1 MIEHMIINLLV
12 ILVPLIALQFVLFEK
27 NSDVKWPK
35 ASFLFNIINAGV
47 ILVCM
52 SFPIPFADGIFF
64 DLRYVPLTIS
74 FLYGGI
80 VPGCMTAA
88 LLIIYRLY
96 LGGEGSVTAVFFA
109 LVTGWV
115 FFAQH
120 QTFHRLPIRKKL
132 LRVSFILF
140 GITVSNLIFLYIYLY
155 PTGGVKWNTAKTAV
169 YTFYPV
175 LQAGAAIAVVS
186 LIERIRHALN
196 LQLQQ
201 SEMLHSVGQLAASVT
216 HEVRNPMA
224 VARGFMQI
232 FQKEKYIPEEKKIF
246 LSMMIE
252 EIDRAQTI
260 ISDYLSLVKTN
271 TSKIDRLNITELLS
285 SLKGVMYPFALL
297 KGVELVQKGEEEV
310 HVIGDQ
316 GKLKQI
322 LMNIIKN
329 AIEATP
335 EGGVVTMSAEKGN
348 GEIIIRISD
357 TGVGMGR
364 EQLRMLGNPFFS
376 TKSTGTGLGLMA
388 SYRMT
393 AEMNGRIEAA
403 SEVGNGTH
411 FKIIFPA

>member
-1 MIEHMIINLLV
+1 MIEHLIINLLV

-27 NSDVKWPK
+27 NKDVKWPK

-47 ILVCM
+47 LLVCM

-64 DLRYVPLTIS
+64 DLRYVPLAIS
-74 FLYGGI
+74 FLYGGVI
-80 VPGCMTAA
+80 PGCLTAG

-96 LGGEGSVTAVFFA
+96 LGGDGLVTAVFFA
-109 LVTGWV
+109 LLTGWV
-115 FFAQH
+115 FLAQH
-120 QTFHRLPIRKKL
+120 KSYHMLPIRKKL
-132 LRVSFILF
+132 GRVSFILF
-140 GITVSNLIFLYIYLY
+140 GITLSNLIFLYFYLY
-155 PTGGVKWNTAKTAV
+155 FTGGVNWDASKTSV

-175 LQAGAAIAVVS
+175 VQAGAVIAVVS
-186 LIERIRHALN
+186 LIERIRYALN

-232 FQKEKYIPEEKKIF
+232 FQKEKYIPEDKKIF
-246 LSMMIE
+246 LTMMIE

-271 TSKIDRLNITELLS
+271 TSKIERLNVTELLS

-310 HVIGDQ
+310 YVFGDQ

-335 EGGVVTMSAEKGN
+335 QGGMVTLSTVKGN
-348 GEIIIRISD
+348 REIEIHISD
-357 TGVGMGR
+357 TGIGMGR

-388 SYRMT
+388 SYRMA
-393 AEMNGRIEAA
+393 AEMNGRIEAE
-403 SEVGNGTH
+403 SEMGKGTY
-411 FKIIFPA
+411 FKIIFPE

>member
-1 MIEHMIINLLV
+1 MIEHLIINLLV
-12 ILVPLIALQFVLFEK
+12 ILVPLIALQFVLFAK
-27 NSDVKWPK
+27 NSNVKRPK
-35 ASFLFNIINAGV
+35 SLFMFNIINAGV
-47 ILVCM
+47 LLVCM
-52 SFPIPFADGIFF
+52 SFPIPFAKGIFF

-80 VPGCMTAA
+80 VPGCLTAG
-88 LLIIYRLY
+88 LLIIYRIY
-96 LGGEGSVTAVFFA
+96 LGGDGLVTAVFFA
-109 LVTGWV
+109 LMTGWV
-115 FFAQH
+115 FFAQYK
-120 QTFHRLPIRKKL
+120 TYHRLPIRKKL
-132 LRVSFILF
+132 VRVSFILF
-140 GITVSNLIFLYIYLY
+140 GLTLSNLIFLYIYLY
-155 PTGGVKWNTAKTAV
+155 FAGGVEWDAVKTAV

-175 LQAGAAIAVVS
+175 LQAGAVIAVVS
-186 LIERIRHALN
+186 LIERIRHTLN

-216 HEVRNPMA
+216 HEVRNPLA

-232 FQKEKYIPEEKKIF
+232 FQKEKYIPEDKKIF
-246 LSMMIE
+246 LTMMIE

-271 TSKIDRLNITELLS
+271 TSKIERLNITELLS

-297 KGVELVQKGEEEV
+297 KGVELVQNGQEEV
-310 HVIGDQ
+310 HVIGDK

-335 EGGVVTMSAEKGN
+335 EGGVVTLSAEKGN
-348 GEIIIRISD
+348 REIIIHISD
-357 TGVGMGR
+357 TGIGMGR

-388 SYRMT
+388 SYRMA
-393 AEMNGRIEAA
+393 AEMNGRIEAT
-403 SEVGNGTH
+403 SEVGKGTH
-411 FKIIFPA
+411 FKIIFPE